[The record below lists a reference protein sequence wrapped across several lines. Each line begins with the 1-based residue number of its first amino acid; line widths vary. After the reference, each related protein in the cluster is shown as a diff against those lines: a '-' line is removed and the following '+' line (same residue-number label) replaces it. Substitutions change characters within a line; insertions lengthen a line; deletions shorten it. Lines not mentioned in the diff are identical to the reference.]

1 MAKYHIDDPVSVITG
16 CGPKK
21 SEALAKLGIYTVGE
35 LIRHY
40 PRGYQNRGAVCPI
53 ADAISGETASFVL
66 TVGTQPTS
74 VRLRGGK
81 TMTKCRGVDD
91 SGSCTLV
98 FFNQPYIKDTLRLGE
113 TFRFWAKATRGR
125 SGIELYPSAVERV
138 TEFKPLRGFFPLYPL
153 ASGLTQKLM
162 STLIENALAGL
173 DLSGITEVLPPVAVS
188 GFNVCSEAE
197 AYKCLHFPS
206 TFADIDRGRSRFMAE
221 ELFLFACSVARNRES
236 RKSGTAPVMKMEC
249 SRFDEFLPKLPFQLT
264 KAQSRTVSAI
274 RKDMLREDGTP
285 MARLVQGDVGSGKT
299 VCAAAAAFMTIR
311 NGYQC
316 ALMAPTEIL
325 AAQHH
330 REILSLFLS
339 LGITVELLTGSTKAA
354 EKRRIYALME
364 SGEPALFI
372 GTHALLS
379 AGVGFGNL
387 GLVITDEQ
395 HRFGV
400 MQRTALAS
408 KGIGG
413 DKARD
418 LNKEKLTGL
427 LEADPRRVEVNKV
440 ADKTA
445 VDTENAV
452 IPHVLVMR
460 ATPIPR
466 TLALILCGDL
476 DVSVI
481 DELPPGR
488 QKVDTIVVGE
498 EYRQRLNK
506 FIDKQIDEGRQV
518 YIVCPTVENKEEKDS
533 EEEGAAFLDL
543 GYSVSANGN
552 APFRGTQLEFSDL
565 VPPDKT
571 AEEAVNLQEKLWF
584 LPESMQKAAPVRE
597 EKPPLK
603 SAVDYAEKLQ
613 KEIFPHRI
621 TEFIHGRMSGAEK
634 DAVMRSFAAG
644 EVDILVSTTVIE
656 VGVNVPNATLMI
668 VEDAERF
675 GLSQLHQLRGRVGRG
690 SHKSYCVLVSSAK
703 GENAVKRLDIMK
715 NTSDGYEIAKYDL
728 EMRGP
733 GDFMPTAGN
742 TRQHGEFRFKLAGM
756 CGDTN
761 ALHMAY
767 ALAGQVFNDDPE
779 LDAPENRGLR
789 MALEKA
795 FKNATSALN

>member
-1 MAKYHIDDPVSVITG
+1 MRPQMSKYHINDPVTALVG

-21 SEALAKLGIYTVGE
+21 AEALARLGIYTVGE

-40 PRGYQNRGAVCPI
+40 PRGYQNRGEIRAI
-53 ADAISGETASFVL
+53 ADAVSGETASFAL

-74 VRLRGGK
+74 VRLKGGRN
-81 TMTKCRGVDD
+81 MTKCRGVDE

-98 FFNQPYIKDTLRLGE
+98 FFNQPYIKDTLRVGE
-113 TFRFWAKATRGR
+113 TFRFWAKAVKGR
-125 SGIELYPSAVERV
+125 SGLELYPSAVERV

-162 STLIENALAGL
+162 SSLIEVALDGL
-173 DLSGITEVLPPVAVS
+173 SPDDIMEVLPPDVITAF
-188 GFNVCSEAE
+188 GVCGEYE
-197 AYKCLHFPS
+197 AYRYLHFPS
-206 TFADIDRGRSRFMAE
+206 TFSDIDRGRSRFMAE
-221 ELFLFACSVARNRES
+221 ELFLFACSVAKNRES

-264 KAQSRTVSAI
+264 RAQSRTVSAI

-299 VCAAAAAFMTIR
+299 VCAAAAAYMAIK

-325 AAQHH
+325 AAQHY
-330 REILSLFLS
+330 RELYTLFES
-339 LGITVELLTGSTKAA
+339 LGIGVELLTGSTKAS

-379 AGVGFGNL
+379 AGVGFGRL

-400 MQRTALAS
+400 MQRTALAA
-408 KGIGG
+408 KGVGAVISTENGGDIGG
-413 DKARD
+413 
-418 LNKEKLTGL
+418 NGG
-427 LEADPRRVEVNKV
+427 
-440 ADKTA
+440 KTE
-445 VDTENAV
+445 T
-452 IPHVLVMR
+452 PHVLVMS

-488 QKVDTIVVGE
+488 QKVDTLVVGE
-498 EYRQRLNK
+498 EYRERLNK

-518 YIVCPTVENKEEKDS
+518 YIVCPTVENKDEKDS
-533 EEEGAAFLDL
+533 EEEGAAFLEF
-543 GYSVSANGN
+543 GYAVPAKGN
-552 APFRGTQLEFSDL
+552 VNSEAVYRGIQMEFSSDN
-565 VPPDKT
+565 
-571 AEEAVNLQEKLWF
+571 AVNPVEKLWF
-584 LPESMQKAAPVRE
+584 LPDHMQKSAGERE

-603 SAVDYAEKLQ
+603 SAVDYVEQLKT
-613 KEIFPHRI
+613 EIFPHRRI
-621 TEFIHGRMSGAEK
+621 EFIHGRMSGAEK
-634 DAVMRSFAAG
+634 DTVMRGFAEG
-644 EVDILVSTTVIE
+644 NVDILVSTTVIE

-668 VEDAERF
+668 VENAERF

-703 GENAVKRLDIMK
+703 GENAVKRLNIMK

-728 EMRGP
+728 DMRGP
-733 GDFMPTAGN
+733 GDFMPSAGN
-742 TRQHGEFRFKLAGM
+742 ARQHGEFRFKLAGM
-756 CGDTN
+756 CGDTG
-761 ALHMAY
+761 ALQLAY
-767 ALAGQVFNDDPE
+767 ALAGQLFDKDPQ
-779 LDAPENRGLR
+779 LTLPENQGVRI
-789 MALEKA
+789 ALEKA
-795 FKNATSALN
+795 FQNATSALN